1 MSRIEYRGD
10 IEEIVRAVLQV
21 ATNRAMAG
29 RSFSPENAPK
39 LVSDVLSQLRVNVST
54 MTKERALSLLRMARE
69 TILTHDW
76 QTVGLQGEFT
86 EQELDALV
94 FLMRSARDG
103 RPISIWE

>member
-10 IEEIVRAVLQV
+10 MEEIVRAVLQV

-54 MTKERALSLLRMARE
+54 MTKERALSLLRVARD
-69 TILTHDW
+69 THTHDW
-76 QTVGLQGEFT
+76 QTMGLQGEFT